1 MNEMTN
7 FMLLK
12 EQMKEIK
19 PITMPGTHQRFLEFF
34 KKQHE
39 RISLKVLDIG
49 AGHGAFSQKLYD
61 MGYDVYAC
69 DLFPELFQFDKIICT
84 QVDITKHFPYNDN
97 TFDLLI
103 AIEVSEHITDHENF
117 FSEAGR
123 ILKPGGKLYITT
135 PNILTLKSRIRF
147 LLSGFFL
154 AFNPLQLNN
163 YDGLQHVSSL
173 TLDQYN
179 YIAVRNRF
187 NTAELAIDREQK
199 TSRFWYFLLYPLIWI
214 YPRIKKISKFHN
226 QRKLLLGRLLFLTFR
241 NYK

>member
-1 MNEMTN
+1 MT
-7 FMLLK
+7 
-12 EQMKEIK
+12 EIK

-34 KKQHE
+34 RGQNE
-39 RISLKVLDIG
+39 PVNLKVLDIG
-49 AGHGAFSQKLYD
+49 AGHGAFSQKLYL
-61 MGYDVYAC
+61 MGYKVHAC
-69 DLFPELFQFDKIICT
+69 DLFPELFEFDEINCT
-84 QVDITKHFPYNDN
+84 RVDITRTFPYGDN

-103 AIEVSEHITDHENF
+103 AIEVIEHITDHENF
-117 FSEAGR
+117 FSESGR

-154 AFNPLQLNN
+154 AFNPLQLDN

-187 NTAELAIDREQK
+187 HVARLEIDREQK
-199 TSRFWYFLLYPLIWI
+199 TSRFWYCLLYPWLWI
-214 YPRIKKISKFHN
+214 YPRIKGISVFHN
-226 QRKLLLGRLLFLTFR
+226 VRKLLLGRLLFLTFK
-241 NYK
+241 NNK